1 MADNKIR
8 VLIVDDLPETRENV
22 RKLLQFESDLEVIGH
37 AGTGEDAIRLAEENR
52 PDIVLMDIN
61 MPDGDGITASQTI
74 TNSMTGAQVII
85 MSVQSEADYLR
96 RAMLAGARDFLM
108 KPFSGDELVEAVRRV
123 YDTRPVTRAPVVV
136 QPGSFVNAQGHVKP
150 ALKEGKVVAVFSPK
164 GGSGCTTV
172 AVNLAVGIAQKGNET
187 LLVDGSLQFGDVGV
201 MLNIK
206 SLASIIDIVE
216 QVPEMDL
223 DLIGSALTP
232 HESGLKVLLSPPRP
246 EMAELVKSEDMKM
259 FIELSRQIFDYII
272 IDTSSGLND
281 VNLAMLDTADR
292 IVLVTRQDLPS
303 LKNVSRF
310 FDLSEDLEYE
320 QSKVIMIVN
329 HGSNKRSISVK
340 DIEDTLKW
348 PASAVIPEEPMA
360 YTAADQGR
368 PLVSE
373 LWVKRPGA
381 KALLRFTDQLIEE
394 LDRIEVDDQS
404 TDEKESAGLRRLF
417 GR

>member
-1 MADNKIR
+1 
-8 VLIVDDLPETRENV
+8 
-22 RKLLQFESDLEVIGH
+22 
-37 AGTGEDAIRLAEENR
+37 
-52 PDIVLMDIN
+52 
-61 MPDGDGITASQTI
+61 
-74 TNSMTGAQVII
+74 
-85 MSVQSEADYLR
+85 
-96 RAMLAGARDFLM
+96 
-108 KPFSGDELVEAVRRV
+108 
-123 YDTRPVTRAPVVV
+123 
-136 QPGSFVNAQGHVKP
+136 
-150 ALKEGKVVAVFSPK
+150 
-164 GGSGCTTV
+164 
-172 AVNLAVGIAQKGNET
+172 
-187 LLVDGSLQFGDVGV
+187 
-201 MLNIK
+201 
-206 SLASIIDIVE
+206 
-216 QVPEMDL
+216 
-223 DLIGSALTP
+223 
-232 HESGLKVLLSPPRP
+232 
-246 EMAELVKSEDMKM
+246 MAELVKSEDMKM